1 MDTREVAHEV
11 RRQQWALVMKE
22 RRESGLTIR
31 EYCRAHGIKEKT
43 FYYWQ
48 RRLRE
53 AVCEN
58 LTLRQ
63 ETAMTPAPSFAE
75 VRMPVEDSGKDMI
88 RVRLG
93 ETEVEIGGDASPAS
107 IEAVL
112 RALGNR

>member
-1 MDTREVAHEV
+1 MDTRQVAHEV

-22 RRESGLTIR
+22 RRESGLTTRDFCR
-31 EYCRAHGIKEKT
+31 EHGIKEKT

-58 LTLRQ
+58 LALQ
-63 ETAMTPAPSFAE
+63 EKTSVVPAPSFAE
-75 VRMPVEDSGKDMI
+75 VRMPAAQGGRDMI
-88 RVRLG
+88 RVHLG
-93 ETEVEIGGDASPAS
+93 DAEVEIGGDVAPAA

-112 RALGNR
+112 RTLGGR

>member
-1 MDTREVAHEV
+1 MDTRQVAHEV

-31 EYCRAHGIKEKT
+31 EYCRDHGIKEKT

-58 LTLRQ
+58 LALRE
-63 ETAMTPAPSFAE
+63 ETAIASAPSFAE
-75 VRMPVEDSGKDMI
+75 LRMPMENPCKDVI

-93 ETEVEIGGDASPAS
+93 DVEVEIGGDVTPAA

-112 RALGNR
+112 RTLGGR

>member
-1 MDTREVAHEV
+1 MDTRQVAHEV
-11 RRQQWALVMKE
+11 RRQQWALVMQE
-22 RRESGLTIR
+22 RRESGLTIQ
-31 EYCRAHGIKEKT
+31 EFCRAHEIKEKT

-58 LTLRQ
+58 LALRQ
-63 ETAMTPAPSFAE
+63 ETGIVAAPAFAE
-75 VRMPVEDSGKDMI
+75 VRMSVETPGKEVI

-93 ETEVEIGGDASPAS
+93 DAEVEIGGGASPAA

-112 RALGNR
+112 RTLGGR

>member
-1 MDTREVAHEV
+1 MDTRQVAHEV
-11 RRQQWALVMKE
+11 HRQQWAMVMKE
-22 RRESGLTIR
+22 RRESGQTIR
-31 EYCRAHGIKEKT
+31 EYCRGHGIKEKT

-58 LTLRQ
+58 LALRQ
-63 ETAMTPAPSFAE
+63 ETAIAPAPSFAE
-75 VRMPVEDSGKDMI
+75 LKMPVENPCKDVI

-93 ETEVEIGGDASPAS
+93 DAEVEIGGDVSPTA

-112 RALGNR
+112 RALGSR